1 MTAYDSGPV
10 HDNVRKNIAYW
21 LIAGLLAVIA
31 VYCVVGVAGA
41 VGCASSTDCDR
52 LEKAYAIVRDFL
64 AVALASIT
72 GLVGAVTGFYFGA
85 HAAKKV

>member
-1 MTAYDSGPV
+1 MTSYDPGPV
-10 HDNVRKNIAYW
+10 HDKVRKNIAYW

-31 VYCVVGVAGA
+31 VYCVVGVVGA
-41 VGCASSTDCDR
+41 VGCAYSKDCNS
-52 LEKAYAIVRDFL
+52 LEKSYAVVREFL